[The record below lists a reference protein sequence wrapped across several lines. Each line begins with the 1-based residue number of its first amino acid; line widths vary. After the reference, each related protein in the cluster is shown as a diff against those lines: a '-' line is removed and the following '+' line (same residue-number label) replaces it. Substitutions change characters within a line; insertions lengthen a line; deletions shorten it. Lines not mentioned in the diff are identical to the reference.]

1 MTEAHKKAGRRP
13 GPTQTRE
20 LLLRVARQQF
30 AVHGY
35 GATSVRAISSEAA
48 VDTAMIRHH
57 FGGKKQL
64 YREAVLADSEAMID
78 TFLVTLHG
86 RLESSPRPA
95 LEVVSGYFDLWEAD
109 DSSQTFL
116 AVLRSAWEDDDSRR
130 ALVQLQT
137 SKISGAMASL
147 GWDAVPHSVFT
158 VAISQLLGV
167 ALTRY
172 LINMDS
178 VVAVERA
185 ALDQLCATTLE
196 SLIGP
201 YLVGGRMTASDP
213 PVPHETVEPADQ

>member
-1 MTEAHKKAGRRP
+1 MTDGHKRAGRRP
-13 GPTQTRE
+13 GPTQTRQ
-20 LLLRVARQQF
+20 LLLQVARQQF

-35 GATSVRAISSEAA
+35 GATSVRAITSAA
-48 VDTAMIRHH
+48 GVDSAMIRHH

-64 YREAVLADSEAMID
+64 YAEAVLADSEAMID
-78 TFLVTLHG
+78 SLLTTLQD
-86 RLESSPRPA
+86 RLESSSRPA
-95 LEVVSGYFDLWEAD
+95 LEVVRGYFDLWEAE

-130 ALVQLQT
+130 ALVELQA
-137 SKISGAMASL
+137 SRISGAMASL

-178 VVAVERA
+178 VVAVERTT
-185 ALDQLCATTLE
+185 LDQLCATTLE

-201 YLVGGRMTASDP
+201 YLVEAQDSLRSTSS
-213 PVPHETVEPADQ
+213 T